1 VPAWDKVELTTSAR
15 ASAGSTSRAGGITYG
30 QHWLN
35 VKFAKST
42 IRVPFRI
49 LTDEEDKL
57 LDKNYKRHQEAGQG
71 SLPEE
76 GLRRRYGSRIPPRGL
91 PSTTAHRPLLAAL
104 TCTT

>member
-1 VPAWDKVELTTSAR
+1 V
-15 ASAGSTSRAGGITYG
+15 AGGIKNG

-57 LDKNYKRHQEAGQG
+57 LEKNYSDIEKQVKEAFQKKG
-71 SLPEE
+71 
-76 GLRRRYGSRIPPRGL
+76 
-91 PSTTAHRPLLAAL
+91 
-104 TCTT
+104 